1 MANFSFDIV
10 SELDK
15 SELNNVFDQTA
26 REITSRYDFKNSP
39 AAIEWLNEQRTG
51 FKLTGNSD
59 YQIEAILD
67 IIRKKLS
74 IRGLSQFLIDATKD
88 RLTTNLKVVLEVPFK
103 QGLDQAKTKHLSAL
117 IRENLPKLKSVI
129 QGETL
134 RLSGPSKNDLQS
146 AMTLI
151 KQQDLD
157 YPVQFINYR

>member
-51 FKLTGNSD
+51 FKLTGNSE